1 MQYEIKSG
9 RTLYMTNASSLIQ
22 AVQNFKVSVGDL
34 PIDHVHCVGNVTV
47 LDNVINNFEKEK
59 ESYFDYWTFNDVK
72 H

>member
-9 RTLYMTNASSLIQ
+9 RTLYMTNASSSIQ
-22 AVQNFKVSVGDL
+22 AVQNFKVSVGNL
-34 PIDHVHCVGNVTV
+34 PVDSVHYIGNISV

-59 ESYFDYWTFNDVK
+59 ESYFDYWTFNNGK

>member
-9 RTLYMTNASSLIQ
+9 RTLYMTNASSSIQ
-22 AVQNFKVSVGDL
+22 AVQNFKVSVGNL
-34 PIDHVHCVGNVTV
+34 PVDSVHCVGYVSV

-59 ESYFDYWTFNDVK
+59 ESYFDYWTFNNGK